1 MPAKL
6 QGTVKVACPH
16 CGHQQSEPASGYS
29 SNCKQCGEYF
39 RVQEALQPAR
49 RIVEKGPELRRLN
62 CLDCG
67 AQLQV
72 PVSAQSSMCKHCG
85 SYLDLRDYHIT
96 NAVSKNFKTAGT
108 FVVEPKGY
116 IFNTECVVGEAVI
129 KGRFLGKL
137 VVERTLTI
145 HSGAR
150 IQGTFTAGC
159 LVIPAENHF
168 RWPEPIK
175 VKSARIAGE
184 LAGDLRAEGTATLQA
199 TARMFG
205 DIETRQLVVEEGAV
219 LVGRVQIGTST
230 KKKGRT
236 AVAA

>member
-1 MPAKL
+1 MPAKK

-16 CGHQQSEPASGYS
+16 CGHQQAEPATGYS
-29 SNCKQCGEYF
+29 TNCKQCGQYF
-39 RVQEALQPAR
+39 RVQESLKPAR
-49 RIVEKGPELRRLN
+49 RAAEKGPEQRRLN

-67 AQLQV
+67 AELQV
-72 PVSAQSSMCKHCG
+72 PVSAQSSVCKHCS
-85 SYLDLRDYHIT
+85 SYLDLRDYKIT
-96 NAVSKNFKTAGT
+96 TAVSKNYKTAGA

-145 HSGAR
+145 HSGAS
-150 IQGTFTAGC
+150 IQGKFTAGC

-184 LAGDLRAEGTATLQA
+184 LVGDLRAGDTVTLQS

-205 DIETRQLVVEEGAV
+205 DIEARHLVVEEGAV
-219 LVGRVQIGTST
+219 LVGRLQIGVST
-230 KKKGRT
+230 RKKGRV

>member
-1 MPAKL
+1 MPAKK

-16 CGHQQSEPASGYS
+16 CGHQQAEPTTGYS
-29 SNCKQCGEYF
+29 TNCKQCGQYF
-39 RVQEALQPAR
+39 RVQDALKPAR
-49 RIVEKGPELRRLN
+49 HTAEKGPEQRRLN

-67 AQLQV
+67 GELLV
-72 PVSAQSSMCKHCG
+72 PISAQSSVCKHCS
-85 SYLDLRDYHIT
+85 SYLDLRDYKIT
-96 NAVSKNFKTAGT
+96 TAVSKNFKTAGV

-145 HSGAR
+145 HSGASL
-150 IQGTFTAGC
+150 QGTFTAGC
-159 LVIPAENHF
+159 LVIPAGEHF

-184 LAGDLRAEGTATLQA
+184 LVGELRAEDTVTLQS

-205 DIETRQLVVEEGAV
+205 DVEARQLVVEEGAV
-219 LVGRVQIGTST
+219 LVGRLQIGVSAR
-230 KKKGRT
+230 KERRV

>member
-1 MPAKL
+1 MPAKK
-6 QGTVKVACPH
+6 QGTVKVACPQ
-16 CGHQQSEPASGYS
+16 CGHQQAEPTTGYS
-29 SNCKQCGEYF
+29 SNCKQCGQYF
-39 RVQEALQPAR
+39 RVQEALKPAR
-49 RIVEKGPELRRLN
+49 RAAEKGPEQRRLN

-67 AQLQV
+67 AELLV
-72 PVSAQSSMCKHCG
+72 PVSAQSSVCKHCS
-85 SYLDLRDYHIT
+85 SYLDLRDYQIT
-96 NAVSKNFKTAGT
+96 NAVSKNYKTAGA

-145 HSGAR
+145 HSGAS

-159 LVIPAENHF
+159 LVIPAGEHF
-168 RWPEPIK
+168 RWPEPIR

-184 LAGDLRAEGTATLQA
+184 LVGELCADDTVTLQS

-205 DIETRQLVVEEGAV
+205 NLEARQLVVEEGAV
-219 LVGRVQIGTST
+219 LVGRLQIGVST
-230 KKKGRT
+230 KKKGRVT
-236 AVAA
+236 AAA